1 MADSHIRV
9 IKHDSPT
16 QRKVLLYIGAILIA
30 LLIGAVLLLIL
41 GVNPLS
47 YYGKMI
53 TMGMPGNAIAYKNF
67 ENYLKV
73 FVPLLVT
80 SLALALAFKMRF
92 WNIGAEGQVLIGCLA
107 TAACMICLGD
117 KLPNAVLILVSLIAA
132 LAAGGL
138 WGFLPAFFKA
148 KWNTNETLF
157 TLMMNY
163 IATQLAAFFIIV
175 WEVPKGA
182 GKIGIIN
189 QNTEAGWLPVVGGQ
203 KYLLVILVV
212 AILTVFMYIYLNY
225 SKHGYEIAVVG
236 ESQRTASYAGI
247 KVERV
252 IIRTMVLSGAVCGLM
267 GLLLT
272 AGTDHTLTTT
282 IVGGRGFTAV
292 MVSWMA
298 KFNPIIMV
306 FTSLLLV
313 VLGRG
318 ASEISSTFGLNQ
330 SFSDILTGIILFFI
344 IGSEFFITYQVSLR
358 KSGKKEA

>member
-1 MADSHIRV
+1 MNKKQSLFHIAKRDTLPWYKSFA
-9 IKHDSPT
+9 I
-16 QRKVLLYIGAILIA
+16 RGCAILLA
-30 LLIGAVLLLIL
+30 LVVCAVVTMLLTGENPVNIFATIFKGAFGSARKSWVTFQNLAVLLGI
-41 GVNPLS
+41 
-47 YYGKMI
+47 
-53 TMGMPGNAIAYKNF
+53 
-67 ENYLKV
+67 
-73 FVPLLVT
+73 
-80 SLALALAFKMRF
+80 SLAVTP
-92 WNIGAEGQVLIGCLA
+92 AEGQVLIGCLA
-107 TAACMICLGD
+107 TAACMICLAD
-117 KLPNAVLILVSLIAA
+117 KLPNAMLILVSLAAA
-132 LAAGGL
+132 LAAGAL

-189 QNTEAGWLPVVGGQ
+189 QGTEAGWLPVVGGQ

-212 AILTVFMYIYLNY
+212 AVLTVFMYIYLNY

-252 IIRTMVLSGAVCGLM
+252 IVRTMVLSGAVCGLM

-298 KFNPIIMV
+298 KFNPIIMI

-344 IGSEFFITYQVSLR
+344 IGSEFFITYRVSLR
-358 KSGKKEA
+358 KGGKKEA

>member
-1 MADSHIRV
+1 MRFHIVKRDSCPFWKKLCLYLAAV
-9 IKHDSPT
+9 AGAL
-16 QRKVLLYIGAILIA
+16 VLG
-30 LLIGAVLLLIL
+30 GLLLL
-41 GVNPLS
+41 VMGVDPIA
-47 YYGKMI
+47 YYQRMF
-53 TMGMPGNAIAYKNF
+53 TMGMVGNKIAYKAF

-73 FVPLLVT
+73 FVPLALT
-80 SLALALAFKMRF
+80 SVALSLAFKMRF

-107 TAACMICLGD
+107 TAACMICLAD
-117 KLPNAVLILVSLIAA
+117 KLPNAMLILVSLAAA
-132 LAAGGL
+132 LAAGAL

-189 QNTEAGWLPVVGGQ
+189 QGTEAGWLPVVGGQ

-212 AILTVFMYIYLNY
+212 AVLTVFMYIYLNY

-252 IIRTMVLSGAVCGLM
+252 IVRTMVLSGAVCGLM

-298 KFNPIIMV
+298 KFNPIIMI

-344 IGSEFFITYQVSLR
+344 IGSEFFITYRVSLR
-358 KSGKKEA
+358 KGGKKEA